1 MPLCSLQARAKRYGG
16 AVHGFI
22 HFGSLA
28 EIRCAVR
35 AIEDVAIA
43 LRQVVKPETEPWTL
57 RHFAIIAVACICFIA
72 VKVWNYQNTGRM
84 I

>member
-1 MPLCSLQARAKRYGG
+1 M
-16 AVHGFI
+16 HGFI

-35 AIEDVAIA
+35 AIEEIAIA
-43 LRQVVKPETEPWTL
+43 MRQVVKPESEPWTL
-57 RHFAIIAVACICFIA
+57 RHFVVISVACIAFLA
-72 VKVWNYQNTGRM
+72 VKGWNYYNTGRL